1 MRERKGE
8 RWRGREGG
16 GVRKE
21 KGREEKE
28 ESERMGGNGKGGR
41 ETGMQEDGGRERERV
56 RNKERE
62 RGGHLRFVNMKT
74 GAAWFW
80 KIKQQS
86 AESIMTAVF
95 SIRVCVLRACVAG
108 VCEHAATHAPI

>member
-62 RGGHLRFVNMKT
+62 RGGAFAFCEYENRSRMVLEDKT
-74 GAAWFW
+74 AISRKHHDCGL
-80 KIKQQS
+80 QYTG
-86 AESIMTAVF
+86 MCTT
-95 SIRVCVLRACVAG
+95 CVRSRCV
-108 VCEHAATHAPI
+108 

>member
-62 RGGHLRFVNMKT
+62 RGGGAFAFCEYENRSRMVLEDKT
-74 GAAWFW
+74 AISRKHHDCGL
-80 KIKQQS
+80 QYTG
-86 AESIMTAVF
+86 MCTT
-95 SIRVCVLRACVAG
+95 CVRSRCV
-108 VCEHAATHAPI
+108 